1 MTIIDTTKFA
11 IGIAFALAGV
21 AVLVQSRR
29 ARGFNQKRQAGVL
42 LLVAAALFVG
52 IGLGLVDL

>member
-1 MTIIDTTKFA
+1 MDIVDTTKFA

-29 ARGFNQKRQAGVL
+29 ARGFNQRKQAGVMML
-42 LLVAAALFVG
+42 LAAGLFVG
-52 IGLGLVDL
+52 IGLGLVNL